1 MTTYKMHPLFGQD
14 ALFQTIRDS
23 YSNVPHLFITG
34 PPGCG
39 KTTFLETCIHM
50 FKTEAPFEVESVLY
64 LSSEKDRGIHTIRDK
79 INDYCKRGHAKP
91 NCLRFIVI
99 DDADALPL
107 ISQQA
112 LRRPMETFSH
122 LTRFL
127 FASRSVSH
135 MIEPLRSRCCTIEME
150 PISPFDAFPRFIDF
164 YGVPNTNTE
173 SPLFD
178 LCVRNFTSLYD
189 MKCLIR
195 LYHANVS
202 DGKTPEET
210 LDMLRGLIPSSTLFI
225 TKLITAL
232 YTKQYTEIRNN
243 LTSLYLNGYVL
254 DDILLAIEKAIS
266 IFPSTNPENRYS
278 ILQFVM
284 FGWIS
289 IQQGREHWM
298 DAVDILDSCG
308 GLDAEEHK
316 AIAE

>member
-1 MTTYKMHPLFGQD
+1 MAHPLFGQD
-14 ALFQTIRDS
+14 TLIQTIRDS
-23 YSNVPHLFITG
+23 YSNIPHFFITG

-39 KTTFLETCIHM
+39 KTTFLERCIHL
-50 FKTEAPFEVESVLY
+50 FKTEAPFTVESVLY

-91 NCLRFIVI
+91 NSLRFIVI

-135 MIEPLRSRCCTIEME
+135 MIEPLRSRCCSIEME
-150 PISPFDAFPRFIDF
+150 PISPVDAFPRFVELYNIPD
-164 YGVPNTNTE
+164 VTLE

-178 LCVRNFTSLYD
+178 MCVRNFTSLHD
-189 MKCLIR
+189 MKCILK
-195 LYHANVS
+195 LYNAQITSGN
-202 DGKTPEET
+202 TPEQA
-210 LDMLRGLIPSSTLFI
+210 LDLLKTLIPTSSLYI
-225 TKLITAL
+225 GKLITAL
-232 YTKQYTEIRNN
+232 YTKKYIEIRNN

-298 DAVDILDSCG
+298 DAIDILDSCG
-308 GLDAEEHK
+308 GLDGT
-316 AIAE
+316 

>member
-1 MTTYKMHPLFGQD
+1 MHPLFGQD
-14 ALFQTIRDS
+14 SLFQTIRDS
-23 YSNVPHLFITG
+23 YSNLPHFFITG

-39 KTTFLETCIHM
+39 KTTLLEHCIHL
-50 FKTEAPFEVESVLY
+50 FKTEAPFHVESVLY

-91 NCLRFIVI
+91 NSLRFIVI

-112 LRRPMETFSH
+112 LRRPMETFAH

-127 FASRSVSH
+127 FASRSISH
-135 MIEPLRSRCCTIEME
+135 MIEPLRSRCCSIEME
-150 PISPFDAFPRFIDF
+150 PISPVDAFPRFVELYKIPDI
-164 YGVPNTNTE
+164 TTE
-173 SPLFD
+173 SPVFD
-178 LCVRNFTSLYD
+178 ICVRNFTSLHD
-189 MKCLIR
+189 MKCILR
-195 LYHANVS
+195 LYSAQIT
-202 DGKTPEET
+202 DGKTSE
-210 LDMLRGLIPSSTLFI
+210 DAMSVIRDLIPSSTVYI
-225 TKLITAL
+225 NKLVISL
-232 YTKQYTEIRNN
+232 YNKKYTEIRDN

-298 DAVDILDSCG
+298 DAIDILDSCG
-308 GLDAEEHK
+308 GLDKEG
-316 AIAE
+316 

>member
-1 MTTYKMHPLFGQD
+1 MHPLFGQD
-14 ALFQTIRDS
+14 ALFQTIRES
-23 YSNVPHLFITG
+23 YSNLPHLFITG

-39 KTTFLETCIHM
+39 KTTFLEQCIQM
-50 FKTEAPFEVESVLY
+50 FKAEAPFHVESVLY

-91 NCLRFIVI
+91 NSLRFIVI

-112 LRRPMETFSH
+112 LRRPMETFAH

-135 MIEPLRSRCCTIEME
+135 MIEPLRSRCCSIEME
-150 PISPFDAFPRFIDF
+150 PISPVDAFPRFVELYNIPDM
-164 YGVPNTNTE
+164 TTE
-173 SPLFD
+173 SEVFD
-178 LCVRNFTSLYD
+178 LCVRNFTSLHD
-189 MKCLIR
+189 MKCILK
-195 LYHANVS
+195 LYGAHVS
-202 DGKTPEET
+202 DGKKPSEAIS
-210 LDMLRGLIPSSTLFI
+210 MLRDLIPSSTI
-225 TKLITAL
+225 YINKLVSAL
-232 YTKQYTEIRNN
+232 YNKNYTEIRTN

-308 GLDAEEHK
+308 GIEE
-316 AIAE
+316 

>member
-1 MTTYKMHPLFGQD
+1 
-14 ALFQTIRDS
+14 
-23 YSNVPHLFITG
+23 
-34 PPGCG
+34 
-39 KTTFLETCIHM
+39 
-50 FKTEAPFEVESVLY
+50 
-64 LSSEKDRGIHTIRDK
+64 
-79 INDYCKRGHAKP
+79 
-91 NCLRFIVI
+91 
-99 DDADALPL
+99 
-107 ISQQA
+107 
-112 LRRPMETFSH
+112 
-122 LTRFL
+122 
-127 FASRSVSH
+127 
-135 MIEPLRSRCCTIEME
+135 ME
-150 PISPFDAFPRFIDF
+150 PISPFDAFPRLIEF
-164 YGVPNTNTE
+164 YGVPDVTTE

-178 LCVRNFTSLYD
+178 FCVRNFRSLYD

-195 LYHANVS
+195 LYHANIS

-210 LDMLRGLIPSSTLFI
+210 LDMLRGLIPSSTTYI

-232 YTKQYTEIRNN
+232 YSKQYTEIRNN

-308 GLDAEEHK
+308 GLDPEEHK
-316 AIAE
+316 ANDE

>member
-1 MTTYKMHPLFGQD
+1 MDRHPLFGQE

-39 KTTFLETCIHM
+39 KTTFLEQCIHM
-50 FKTEAPFEVESVLY
+50 FKTEAPFHVESVLY

-91 NCLRFIVI
+91 NSLRFIVI

-112 LRRPMETFSH
+112 LRRPMETFAH

-135 MIEPLRSRCCTIEME
+135 MIEPLRSRCCSIEME
-150 PISPFDAFPRFIDF
+150 PISPIDAFPRFVELYHIPA
-164 YGVPNTNTE
+164 VTTE
-173 SPLFD
+173 SPVFD
-178 LCVRNFTSLYD
+178 MCVRNFTSLHD
-189 MKCLIR
+189 MKCILK
-195 LYHANVS
+195 LYNAYIL
-202 DGKTPEET
+202 DGKTQEEALT
-210 LDMLRGLIPSSTLFI
+210 MLRGLIPSSTTFI
-225 TKLITAL
+225 NKLINAL
-232 YTKQYTEIRNN
+232 YTKHYTDIRDN

-308 GLDAEEHK
+308 GLEEEHK
-316 AIAE
+316 DVSPL

>member
-1 MTTYKMHPLFGQD
+1 
-14 ALFQTIRDS
+14 
-23 YSNVPHLFITG
+23 
-34 PPGCG
+34 
-39 KTTFLETCIHM
+39 M
-50 FKTEAPFEVESVLY
+50 FKTEAPFHVESVLY

-91 NCLRFIVI
+91 NSLRFIVI

-112 LRRPMETFSH
+112 LRRPMETFAH

-127 FASRSVSH
+127 FASRSISH
-135 MIEPLRSRCCTIEME
+135 MIEPLRSRCCSIEME
-150 PISPFDAFPRFIDF
+150 PISPVDAFPRFVELYNIPDI
-164 YGVPNTNTE
+164 TTE
-173 SPLFD
+173 SEVFD
-178 LCVRNFTSLYD
+178 LCVRNFTSLHD
-189 MKCLIR
+189 MKCILK
-195 LYHANVS
+195 LYGAHIS
-202 DGKTPEET
+202 DGKKPEDA
-210 LDMLRGLIPSSTLFI
+210 LSMLRDLIPSSTI
-225 TKLITAL
+225 YINKLVSAL
-232 YTKQYTEIRNN
+232 YNKNYTDIRTN

-308 GLDAEEHK
+308 GIEE
-316 AIAE
+316 

>member
-1 MTTYKMHPLFGQD
+1 MAHPLFGQD
-14 ALFQTIRDS
+14 TLIQTIRDS
-23 YSNVPHLFITG
+23 YSNIPHFFITG

-39 KTTFLETCIHM
+39 KTTFLERCIHL
-50 FKTEAPFEVESVLY
+50 FKTEAPFTVESVLY

-91 NCLRFIVI
+91 NSLRFIVI

-112 LRRPMETFSH
+112 LRRPMETLSH

-127 FASRSVSH
+127 CASRSVSH
-135 MIEPLRSRCCTIEME
+135 MIEPLRSRCCSIEME
-150 PISPFDAFPRFIDF
+150 PISPVDAFPRFVELYNIPD
-164 YGVPNTNTE
+164 VTLE

-178 LCVRNFTSLYD
+178 LCVRNFTSLHD
-189 MKCLIR
+189 MKCILK
-195 LYHANVS
+195 LYNAQITGGNS
-202 DGKTPEET
+202 PEEALELLKT
-210 LDMLRGLIPSSTLFI
+210 LIPTSAI
-225 TKLITAL
+225 YIGKLIAAL
-232 YTKQYTEIRNN
+232 YTKKYIEIRNN

-298 DAVDILDSCG
+298 DAIDILDSCG
-308 GLDAEEHK
+308 GLDGT
-316 AIAE
+316 

>member
-1 MTTYKMHPLFGQD
+1 MAHPLFGQD
-14 ALFQTIRDS
+14 ALIQTLRDS
-23 YSNVPHLFITG
+23 YSNIPHFFITG

-39 KTTFLETCIHM
+39 KTTFLELCIHM
-50 FKTEAPFEVESVLY
+50 FKTEAPFTVESVMY

-79 INDYCKRGHAKP
+79 INDYCKRGHAKE

-150 PISPFDAFPRFIDF
+150 PISPVDAFPRFVELYAIPDL
-164 YGVPNTNTE
+164 TIQ

-178 LCVRNFTSLYD
+178 LCVRNFTSLHD
-189 MKCLIR
+189 MKCILK
-195 LYHANVS
+195 LYHAQIKEGAS
-202 DGKTPEET
+202 KEEA
-210 LDMLRGLIPSSTLFI
+210 LSMLKQLIPSSTVYI
-225 TKLITAL
+225 GRLITAL
-232 YTKQYTEIRNN
+232 YTKKYIEIRNN

-266 IFPSTNPENRYS
+266 IFPSTSPENRYS

-298 DAVDILDSCG
+298 DAIDILDSCG
-308 GLDAEEHK
+308 GLDGT
-316 AIAE
+316 

>member
-1 MTTYKMHPLFGQD
+1 
-14 ALFQTIRDS
+14 
-23 YSNVPHLFITG
+23 
-34 PPGCG
+34 
-39 KTTFLETCIHM
+39 M
-50 FKTEAPFEVESVLY
+50 FKTEAPFNVESVLY

-91 NCLRFIVI
+91 NSLRFIVI

-112 LRRPMETFSH
+112 LRRPMETFAH

-135 MIEPLRSRCCTIEME
+135 MIEPLRSRCCSIEME
-150 PISPFDAFPRFIDF
+150 PISPIDAFPRFVELYRIP
-164 YGVPNTNTE
+164 GLTTQSAV
-173 SPLFD
+173 FD
-178 LCVRNFTSLYD
+178 LCLRNFTSLHD
-189 MKCLIR
+189 MKCLLK
-195 LYHANVS
+195 LYNAS
-202 DGKTPEET
+202 ITDGKTEEES
-210 LDMLRGLIPSSTLFI
+210 LSMLRGLIPSSTTYI
-225 TKLITAL
+225 TKLISAL
-232 YTKQYTEIRNN
+232 YNKRYVEIRNN

-254 DDILLAIEKAIS
+254 DDILLAIEKSIS
-266 IFPSTNPENRYS
+266 IFPSTSPENRYS

-308 GLDAEEHK
+308 GLEEPEEHK
-316 AIAE
+316 GAPVSTTKA

>member
-1 MTTYKMHPLFGQD
+1 MFGQD

-39 KTTFLETCIHM
+39 KTTFLEECIRM
-50 FKTEAPFEVESVLY
+50 FKTEAPFQVESVMY
-64 LSSEKDRGIHTIRDK
+64 LSSEKDRGIHTIRDR

-91 NCLRFIVI
+91 NSLRFIVI

-112 LRRPMETFSH
+112 LRRPMETFAH

-150 PISPFDAFPRFIDF
+150 PISPIDAFPRFVELYKIPDI
-164 YGVPNTNTE
+164 TTE
-173 SPLFD
+173 SPVFD
-178 LCVRNFTSLYD
+178 ICVRNFTSLHD
-189 MKCLIR
+189 MKCILK
-195 LYHANVS
+195 LYNAYIT
-202 DGKTPEET
+202 DGKRENEAI
-210 LDMLRGLIPSSTLFI
+210 DMLRGLIPSSTTYI
-225 TKLITAL
+225 NKLINAL
-232 YTKQYTEIRNN
+232 YKKQYTDIRNN

-308 GLDAEEHK
+308 GLEEEHK
-316 AIAE
+316 NIRT

>member
-1 MTTYKMHPLFGQD
+1 MDHSPLFGQD

-23 YSNVPHLFITG
+23 YTNMPHLFITG

-39 KTTFLETCIHM
+39 KTTFLEHCIHM
-50 FKTEAPFEVESVLY
+50 FKTEAPFQVESVLY

-91 NCLRFIVI
+91 NSLRFIVI

-112 LRRPMETFSH
+112 LRRPMETFAH

-135 MIEPLRSRCCTIEME
+135 MIEPLRSRCCSIEME
-150 PISPFDAFPRFIDF
+150 PISPVDAFPRFVELYQIP
-164 YGVPNTNTE
+164 GLTLQ
-173 SPLFD
+173 SPVFD
-178 LCVRNFTSLYD
+178 LCVRNFTSLHD
-189 MKCLIR
+189 MKCLLK
-195 LYHANVS
+195 LYNACIT
-202 DGKTPEET
+202 DGKTEEESLT
-210 LDMLRGLIPSSTLFI
+210 MLRGLIPSSTAHI
-225 TKLITAL
+225 TKLISAL
-232 YTKQYTEIRNN
+232 YNKRYIEIRNS

-254 DDILLAIEKAIS
+254 DDILLAIEKSIS
-266 IFPSTNPENRYS
+266 IFPSSNPENRYS

-308 GLDAEEHK
+308 GLEEHK
-316 AIAE
+316 DAPL

>member
-1 MTTYKMHPLFGQD
+1 MAHPLFGQD
-14 ALFQTIRDS
+14 ALIQTIRDS
-23 YSNVPHLFITG
+23 YTNIPHFFITG

-39 KTTFLETCIHM
+39 KTTFLERCIHL
-50 FKTEAPFEVESVLY
+50 FKTEAPFTVESVLY

-91 NCLRFIVI
+91 NSLRFIVI

-135 MIEPLRSRCCTIEME
+135 MIEPLRSRCCSIEME
-150 PISPFDAFPRFIDF
+150 PISPVDAFPRFVELYNIPD
-164 YGVPNTNTE
+164 VTLE

-178 LCVRNFTSLYD
+178 MCVRNFTSIHD
-189 MKCLIR
+189 MKCILK
-195 LYHANVS
+195 LYNAHITNGNS
-202 DGKTPEET
+202 PEEAIELLKT
-210 LDMLRGLIPSSTLFI
+210 LIPTSTVYI
-225 TKLITAL
+225 GKLISAL
-232 YTKQYTEIRNN
+232 YTKKYIEIRNN

-298 DAVDILDSCG
+298 DAIDILDSCG
-308 GLDAEEHK
+308 GLDGT
-316 AIAE
+316 

>member
-1 MTTYKMHPLFGQD
+1 MAHPLFGQD
-14 ALFQTIRDS
+14 ALIQTIRDS
-23 YSNVPHLFITG
+23 YTNIPHFFITG
-34 PPGCG
+34 PAGCG
-39 KTTFLETCIHM
+39 KTTFLERCIHL
-50 FKTEAPFEVESVLY
+50 FKTEAPFTVESVLY

-91 NCLRFIVI
+91 NSLRFIVI

-135 MIEPLRSRCCTIEME
+135 MIEPLRSRCCSIEME
-150 PISPFDAFPRFIDF
+150 PISPVDAFPRFVELYNIPD
-164 YGVPNTNTE
+164 VTLE

-178 LCVRNFTSLYD
+178 MCVRNFTSLHD
-189 MKCLIR
+189 MKCILK
-195 LYHANVS
+195 LYNAQITGGN
-202 DGKTPEET
+202 TPEQA
-210 LDMLRGLIPSSTLFI
+210 LDLLKTLIPTSSLYI
-225 TKLITAL
+225 GKLITAL
-232 YTKQYTEIRNN
+232 YTKKYIEIRNN

-298 DAVDILDSCG
+298 DAIDILDSCG
-308 GLDAEEHK
+308 GLDGT
-316 AIAE
+316 

>member
-1 MTTYKMHPLFGQD
+1 MTHPLFGQE

-23 YSNVPHLFITG
+23 YGNLPHFFITG
-34 PPGCG
+34 PAGCG

-50 FKTEAPFEVESVLY
+50 FKTEAPFHVESVLY

-127 FASRSVSH
+127 FASRTSSH
-135 MIEPLRSRCCTIEME
+135 MIEPLRSRCCSIEME
-150 PISPFDAFPRFIDF
+150 PISPIDAFPRFVEL
-164 YGVPNTNTE
+164 YGIPDTTTQ
-173 SPLFD
+173 SPIFD
-178 LCVRNFTSLYD
+178 ICVRNFTSLHD
-189 MKCLIR
+189 MKCILK
-195 LYHANVS
+195 LYNAYIK
-202 DGKTPEET
+202 DGHSLNDT
-210 LDMLRGLIPSSTLFI
+210 LDMIRGLIPTSSVFVER
-225 TKLITAL
+225 LIHAL
-232 YTKQYTEIRNN
+232 YARKYIDIRNT

-308 GLDAEEHK
+308 GLES
-316 AIAE
+316 

>member
-1 MTTYKMHPLFGQD
+1 MHPLFGQD
-14 ALFQTIRDS
+14 ALFQTIRES
-23 YSNVPHLFITG
+23 YSNLPHLFITG

-39 KTTFLETCIHM
+39 KTTFLEQCIQM
-50 FKTEAPFEVESVLY
+50 FKTEAPFHVESVLY

-91 NCLRFIVI
+91 NSLRFIVI

-112 LRRPMETFSH
+112 LRRPMETFAH

-127 FASRSVSH
+127 FASRSISH
-135 MIEPLRSRCCTIEME
+135 MIEPLRSRCCSIEME
-150 PISPFDAFPRFIDF
+150 PISPVDAFPRFVELYNIPDLKTDSE
-164 YGVPNTNTE
+164 V
-173 SPLFD
+173 FD
-178 LCVRNFTSLYD
+178 LCVRNFTSLHD
-189 MKCLIR
+189 MKCILK
-195 LYHANVS
+195 LYGAHIS
-202 DGKTPEET
+202 DGKKPEDA
-210 LDMLRGLIPSSTLFI
+210 LSMLRDLIPSSTI
-225 TKLITAL
+225 YINKLVSAL
-232 YTKQYTEIRNN
+232 YNKNYTDIRTN

-308 GLDAEEHK
+308 GIEE
-316 AIAE
+316 

>member
-1 MTTYKMHPLFGQD
+1 MFGQD

-39 KTTFLETCIHM
+39 KTTFLEKCIHM
-50 FKTEAPFEVESVLY
+50 FKTEAPFHVESVLY

-79 INDYCKRGHAKP
+79 INDYCKRGLAKP
-91 NCLRFIVI
+91 NSLRFIVI

-112 LRRPMETFSH
+112 LRRPMETFAH

-135 MIEPLRSRCCTIEME
+135 MIEPLRSRCCSIEME
-150 PISPFDAFPRFIDF
+150 PISPIDAFPRFVELYKI
-164 YGVPNTNTE
+164 PNVTTE
-173 SPLFD
+173 SPVFD
-178 LCVRNFTSLYD
+178 MCVRNFTSLHD
-189 MKCLIR
+189 MKCILK
-195 LYHANVS
+195 LYNSYVK
-202 DGKTPEET
+202 DGNTEEQA
-210 LDMLRGLIPSSTLFI
+210 LSMLRGLIPSSTTFI
-225 TKLITAL
+225 NKLINAL
-232 YTKQYTEIRNN
+232 YTKKYNDIRDN

-308 GLDAEEHK
+308 GLE
-316 AIAE
+316 

>member
-1 MTTYKMHPLFGQD
+1 MAHPLFGQD
-14 ALFQTIRDS
+14 ALIQTIRDS
-23 YSNVPHLFITG
+23 YTNIPHFFITG

-39 KTTFLETCIHM
+39 KTTFLERCIHL
-50 FKTEAPFEVESVLY
+50 FKTEAPFTVESVLY

-91 NCLRFIVI
+91 NSLRFIVI

-135 MIEPLRSRCCTIEME
+135 MIEPLRSRCCSIEME
-150 PISPFDAFPRFIDF
+150 PISPVDAFPRFVELYNIPD
-164 YGVPNTNTE
+164 VTLE

-178 LCVRNFTSLYD
+178 MCVRNFTSIHD
-189 MKCLIR
+189 MKCILK
-195 LYHANVS
+195 LYNAHITNGNSSEEAIELL
-202 DGKTPEET
+202 KT
-210 LDMLRGLIPSSTLFI
+210 LIPTSTVYI
-225 TKLITAL
+225 GKLISAL
-232 YTKQYTEIRNN
+232 YTKKYIEIRNN

-298 DAVDILDSCG
+298 DAIDILDSCG
-308 GLDAEEHK
+308 GLDGT
-316 AIAE
+316 

>member
-1 MTTYKMHPLFGQD
+1 MHPLFGQD

-23 YSNVPHLFITG
+23 YSNIPHFFITG

-39 KTTFLETCIHM
+39 KTTFLEKCIDM
-50 FKTEAPFEVESVLY
+50 FKTEAPFHVESVLY

-91 NCLRFIVI
+91 NSLRFIVI

-112 LRRPMETFSH
+112 LRRPMETFAH

-127 FASRSVSH
+127 FASRSISH
-135 MIEPLRSRCCTIEME
+135 MIEPLRSRCCSIEME
-150 PISPFDAFPRFIDF
+150 PISPMDAFPRFVELYTI
-164 YGVPNTNTE
+164 PNVTTE
-173 SPLFD
+173 SRLFD
-178 LCVRNFTSLYD
+178 LCVRNFTSIHD
-189 MKCLIR
+189 MKCILN
-195 LYHANVS
+195 LYSAYMK
-202 DGKTPEET
+202 DGHTEEEA
-210 LDMLRGLIPSSTLFI
+210 LSMLRGLVPSSTTFI
-225 TKLITAL
+225 AKLINAL
-232 YTKQYTEIRNN
+232 YMKRYTEIRDN

-308 GLDAEEHK
+308 GLEEEYK
-316 AIAE
+316 KTMT

>member
-1 MTTYKMHPLFGQD
+1 MHPLFGQD
-14 ALFQTIRDS
+14 ALFQTIRES
-23 YSNVPHLFITG
+23 YSNLPHLFITG

-39 KTTFLETCIHM
+39 KTTFLEQCIQM
-50 FKTEAPFEVESVLY
+50 FKTEAPFHVESVLY

-91 NCLRFIVI
+91 NSLRFIVI
-99 DDADALPL
+99 DDADAL
-107 ISQQA
+107 
-112 LRRPMETFSH
+112 RRPMETFAH

-127 FASRSVSH
+127 FASRSISH
-135 MIEPLRSRCCTIEME
+135 MIEPLRSRCCSIEME
-150 PISPFDAFPRFIDF
+150 PISPVDAFPRFVELYNIPDLQTDSE
-164 YGVPNTNTE
+164 V
-173 SPLFD
+173 FD
-178 LCVRNFTSLYD
+178 LCVRNFTSLHD
-189 MKCLIR
+189 MKCILK
-195 LYHANVS
+195 LYGAHIS
-202 DGKTPEET
+202 DGKKPEDA
-210 LDMLRGLIPSSTLFI
+210 LSMLRDLIPSSTI
-225 TKLITAL
+225 YINKLVSAL
-232 YTKQYTEIRNN
+232 YNKNYTDIRTN

-308 GLDAEEHK
+308 GIEE
-316 AIAE
+316 

>member
-1 MTTYKMHPLFGQD
+1 MAHPLFGQD
-14 ALFQTIRDS
+14 TLIQTIRDS
-23 YSNVPHLFITG
+23 YSNIPHFFITG

-39 KTTFLETCIHM
+39 KTTFLERCIHL
-50 FKTEAPFEVESVLY
+50 FKTEAPFTVESVLY

-91 NCLRFIVI
+91 NSLRFIVI

-135 MIEPLRSRCCTIEME
+135 MIEPLRSRCCSIEME
-150 PISPFDAFPRFIDF
+150 PISPVDAFPRFVELYKIPD
-164 YGVPNTNTE
+164 VTLEN
-173 SPLFD
+173 PLFD
-178 LCVRNFTSLYD
+178 MCVRNFTSLHD
-189 MKCLIR
+189 MKCILK
-195 LYHANVS
+195 LYNAQITSGN
-202 DGKTPEET
+202 TPEQA
-210 LDMLRGLIPSSTLFI
+210 LDLLKTLIPTSSLYI
-225 TKLITAL
+225 GKLITAL
-232 YTKQYTEIRNN
+232 YTKKYIEIRNN

-298 DAVDILDSCG
+298 DAIDILDSCG
-308 GLDAEEHK
+308 GLDGT
-316 AIAE
+316 